1 MLLLPPFEGFQWPL
15 SSEQS
20 PLLRTRAPAAHGSN
34 ARLRRPPARLAASFP
49 PPAPGLSLRVFL
61 CKFSAPL
68 FLPLFTIRDY
78 SPGFPSA
85 PSPGPARRSPFA
97 LFRTPAS
104 QLSVL
109 PAGALCSRP
118 YSPFLLLP
126 PLLTNDVFLCTR
138 TSKAFFAHVMSPLF
152 LKVFLNG
159 FNVSKN
165 LLLPCFLKKGN

>member
-1 MLLLPPFEGFQWPL
+1 MPASGARPPGWLRPFPLRLPASPSVFFFVN
-15 SSEQS
+15 S
-20 PLLRTRAPAAHGSN
+20 PLLSSSP
-34 ARLRRPPARLAASFP
+34 
-49 PPAPGLSLRVFL
+49 
-61 CKFSAPL
+61 FSRS
-68 FLPLFTIRDY
+68 RDY